1 MKKMNIENCKD
12 LLSLLRE
19 GVLLRAHENRSSHL
33 TMENGILVYK
43 ESDSSS
49 GVSAL
54 VRRGHSVFFGSA
66 PGINSVSAEK
76 AVDKAIALS
85 TSCRDCFPIPALESM
100 KGEYCSAGKSVG
112 TAEKLGFMRSVD
124 EYIAARSKRMIGRRI
139 DLGELA
145 MDKFIASDEG
155 ISFRSLNMRWS
166 LTVSVMAETPDGD
179 TVSCEA
185 LLSGEGTADSVISLP
200 KKLRERLDSLVE
212 AVEKKR
218 FGKKVPAGKTVC
230 ILAPDPACMLVHE
243 AIGHTTEGD
252 MVLSGSAAMRLH
264 GKKIASDI
272 VTLGDFATEMCGEKV
287 PQPIYIDDEGVR
299 ARDAMII
306 ENGILTGYMHDR
318 DSAADCSCAPTGNAR
333 AFEYKDT
340 PIIRMRNTCIMPGNS
355 TLEQM
360 ISSVDDGLYLVQAGM
375 GQADTTGEFMI
386 AIIEGY
392 RIKNGRLEDAIMDTV
407 CTGRA
412 FEMMQT
418 VDMIGDTIGWD
429 VGGLCGKG
437 QPMVTAAGSPALRC
451 KITIGG

>member
-212 AVEKKR
+212 AVEKKTIR
-218 FGKKVPAGKTVC
+218 K
-230 ILAPDPACMLVHE
+230 
-243 AIGHTTEGD
+243 EGPSWKD
-252 MVLSGSAAMRLH
+252 SLH
-264 GKKIASDI
+264 
-272 VTLGDFATEMCGEKV
+272 
-287 PQPIYIDDEGVR
+287 PR
-299 ARDAMII
+299 AR
-306 ENGILTGYMHDR
+306 
-318 DSAADCSCAPTGNAR
+318 SCLHACA
-333 AFEYKDT
+333 
-340 PIIRMRNTCIMPGNS
+340 
-355 TLEQM
+355 
-360 ISSVDDGLYLVQAGM
+360 
-375 GQADTTGEFMI
+375 
-386 AIIEGY
+386 
-392 RIKNGRLEDAIMDTV
+392 
-407 CTGRA
+407 
-412 FEMMQT
+412 
-418 VDMIGDTIGWD
+418 
-429 VGGLCGKG
+429 
-437 QPMVTAAGSPALRC
+437 
-451 KITIGG
+451 